1 MLFRSPS
8 VPTSPTEPAEYKP
21 VSLET
26 SFNGKTYSIEGTE
39 EALNGAV
46 KLDVTVDEQG
56 KTHMNFLDK
65 EGNKVK
71 TKGAVKLTMPIKE
84 GMRPPY
90 RIKVN
95 GTYTTYG
102 EENGNFVLILRP
114 MENVEM
120 KRLIHTVDGKE
131 VLLEGT
137 EEALNG
143 ATKIQVEKKP
153 NGSLILHLYNE
164 QGKEIKSKGYVFVE
178 IPIPE
183 GKKPPYK
190 VTVGGKTTTFEET
203 GRGTVAFG
211 LLIQ

>member
-1 MLFRSPS
+1 MPPCGFTPPAGKVFDQWEAGENKYNVGDIINNITAALSVKALWKAKPTPPPTPSTPS

-26 SFNGKTYSIEGTE
+26 SFNGKKYTIEGTE

-46 KLDVTVDEQG
+46 KLSVTVDEQG
-56 KTHMNFLDK
+56 KTRFSFLDK

-71 TKGAVKLTMPIKE
+71 TKGAVKLTMPIKKDIN
-84 GMRPPY
+84 PPY

-120 KRLIHTVDGKE
+120 KRLIQDRKSTV
-131 VLLEGT
+131 
-137 EEALNG
+137 
-143 ATKIQVEKKP
+143 
-153 NGSLILHLYNE
+153 
-164 QGKEIKSKGYVFVE
+164 
-178 IPIPE
+178 
-183 GKKPPYK
+183 
-190 VTVGGKTTTFEET
+190 
-203 GRGTVAFG
+203 
-211 LLIQ
+211 

>member
-1 MLFRSPS
+1 M
-8 VPTSPTEPAEYKP
+8 
-21 VSLET
+21 
-26 SFNGKTYSIEGTE
+26 
-39 EALNGAV
+39 
-46 KLDVTVDEQG
+46 
-56 KTHMNFLDK
+56 DK

-71 TKGAVKLTMPIKE
+71 TKETVKLTIPIKE

-190 VTVGGKTTTFEET
+190 VTVGGKSTTFE
-203 GRGTVAFG
+203 
-211 LLIQ
+211 LLRSEERRVGKECRSRWSPYH